1 MSVDGGGTATIR
13 LEFPAR
19 PVYLSLVRVVVGN
32 VANHGPDLESL
43 RINDLCLAVSEACA
57 NAIDAY
63 AVDGRP
69 GGMVEVDFAVANER
83 IAVEVVDRA
92 GGFELGG
99 ARATVPAAHPQRE
112 RGLGLPLMKVLTDE
126 MEVSAR
132 NGGTAV
138 RLVMLGGRRR

>member
-1 MSVDGGGTATIR
+1 MGVVGGTETIR

-19 PVYLSLVRVVVGN
+19 PEYLSLVRVVVGN

-43 RINDLCLAVSEACA
+43 RVNDLCLAVSEACA

-63 AVDGRP
+63 VGDGRP
-69 GGMVEVDFAVANER
+69 GATVEVEFAVAREH
-83 IAVEVVDRA
+83 IAVEVVDQA
-92 GGFELGG
+92 GGFEL
-99 ARATVPAAHPQRE
+99 ATSRATVPAAHPHRE

-126 MEVSAR
+126 MEVAVR
-132 NGGTAV
+132 NGGTSV

>member
-1 MSVDGGGTATIR
+1 MAVGGTETIR

-19 PVYLSLVRVVVGN
+19 PEYLSLVRVVVGN

-63 AVDGRP
+63 VCDGRP
-69 GGMVEVDFAVANER
+69 GETVEVEFAVASER

-92 GGFELGG
+92 GGFELG
-99 ARATVPAAHPQRE
+99 ASRAAVPAAHPHRE

-126 MEVSAR
+126 MDVDVR